1 MVYFGN
7 LRCLEA
13 PFSPD
18 RNGRMVKFIHYCSWG
33 PGSSNVTNT
42 DPENTHVF
50 VQQVDQEVEVVDQ
63 EVEGEPARSDRPPGG
78 RPQTWPNP
86 LDLKHG
92 VNNLQKFCYNS
103 KPAKQDR
110 KKDFEPSR
118 VREMLAEKSIGW

>member
-1 MVYFGN
+1 M
-7 LRCLEA
+7 
-13 PFSPD
+13 
-18 RNGRMVKFIHYCSWG
+18 
-33 PGSSNVTNT
+33 TNT
-42 DPENTHVF
+42 DPENTHVL
-50 VQQVDQEVEVVDQ
+50 VQQADQ
-63 EVEGEPARSDRPPGG
+63 EVEG
-78 RPQTWPNP
+78 NP

>member
-1 MVYFGN
+1 M
-7 LRCLEA
+7 
-13 PFSPD
+13 
-18 RNGRMVKFIHYCSWG
+18 
-33 PGSSNVTNT
+33 TNT

-63 EVEGEPARSDRPPGG
+63 EVEG
-78 RPQTWPNP
+78 NP